1 MYYAALCL
9 LLFLLFV
16 VFVHTALSVIQ
27 YDRLAL
33 LEMFSS
39 LNTEFFSTYRSAC
52 CGSFVLPP
60 VCLPISQWKRKKTG
74 KRAGILCRSRTRSL
88 GVYIKDDLT
97 WSMQAGSAVK
107 SAQKRLYFLR
117 RLK

>member
-1 MYYAALCL
+1 MHYPALCL

-33 LEMFSS
+33 LEMRSS

-52 CGSFVLPP
+52 CGSFVPP
-60 VCLPISQWKRKKTG
+60 LVCIPIRRRRRKKRG
-74 KRAGILCRSRTRSL
+74 KQTGILCRSRMRYCNPPLPSILLANVQSL
-88 GVYIKDDLT
+88 DNKMTSYELH
-97 WSMQAGSAVK
+97 
-107 SAQKRLYFLR
+107 AQTNFQ
-117 RLK
+117 